1 MDCVMS
7 TALLSEL
14 VAIAARDPGREI
26 CGLLLGA
33 KDHVTAFRLA
43 ENVSRTPEIAFE
55 IDPALLLAT
64 HRAARAAGALQLVGY
79 FHSHPSG
86 DADPSARDAQQAQP
100 DGALWLIL
108 AGGGARLWRSVEAG
122 AVHGRFDQVTIIE
135 DMPV

>member
-1 MDCVMS
+1 MS
-7 TALLSEL
+7 TALLLEL
-14 VAIAARDPGREI
+14 LAIAGRHPGCEI
-26 CGLLLGA
+26 CGLLLGT

-55 IDPALLLAT
+55 IDPAVLLAA
-64 HRAARAAGALQLVGY
+64 HREARADGAPQLVGY

-86 DADPSARDAQQAQP
+86 DSDPSPRDAQQAQP

-122 AVHGRFDQVTIIE
+122 AVHGRFDRVTIIE
-135 DMPV
+135 DVPA